1 MNLYELYE
9 IADEN
14 AINVDYFPKRQA
26 VSISIPDS
34 IAIDID
40 KIETCREEKAVLAHE
55 LGHCMTGSFYTI
67 STIDNRGRM
76 EERANRWA
84 IKTLLPFSKLNEA
97 VVSGIYETYDLAD
110 YFELPELFIKTALNY
125 YLNCCGLTFNHNSLT
140 KV

>member
-14 AINVDYFPKRQA
+14 AINVDYFPMRQA

-67 STIDNRGRM
+67 STIDNRGENGRKG
-76 EERANRWA
+76 EPVGNKNTASLFETERGSCERHLRNLRLSR
-84 IKTLLPFSKLNEA
+84 LLRTSRIVYK
-97 VVSGIYETYDLAD
+97 
-110 YFELPELFIKTALNY
+110 
-125 YLNCCGLTFNHNSLT
+125 NSL
-140 KV
+140 KLLFKLLRINIQS

>member
-14 AINVDYFPKRQA
+14 AINVDYFPMRQA

-84 IKTLLPFSKLNEA
+84 IKTLLPFSRLNEA

-125 YLNCCGLTFNHNSLT
+125 YLNCCGLTFNQNSLT